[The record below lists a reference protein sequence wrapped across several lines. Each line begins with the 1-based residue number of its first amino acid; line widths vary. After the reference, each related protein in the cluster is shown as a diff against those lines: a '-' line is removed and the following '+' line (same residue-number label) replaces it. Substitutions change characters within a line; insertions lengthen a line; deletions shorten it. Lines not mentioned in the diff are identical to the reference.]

1 MYSQKRRSHWLLM
14 LFITSL
20 KHTVSN
26 FLFPIA
32 VCLFYFFQN
41 FLFRPLSTELFTKNK
56 KYLIFIQKIAQRHQY
71 YIGASMT
78 KTINPEYKLINK
90 ICTFECYVKFSFW
103 VSVYIKPAATPSKDE
118 NIKRRDGIKDMSSPD
133 KFHKTPKK
141 MTDVRDV

>member
-1 MYSQKRRSHWLLM
+1 M

-56 KYLIFIQKIAQRHQY
+56 KYLIFIQKIAQIHQY

-103 VSVYIKPAATPSKDE
+103 VSVLLHYLQLYRPEQLRTLSETLEYCFLSDE
-118 NIKRRDGIKDMSSPD
+118 M
-133 KFHKTPKK
+133 
-141 MTDVRDV
+141 